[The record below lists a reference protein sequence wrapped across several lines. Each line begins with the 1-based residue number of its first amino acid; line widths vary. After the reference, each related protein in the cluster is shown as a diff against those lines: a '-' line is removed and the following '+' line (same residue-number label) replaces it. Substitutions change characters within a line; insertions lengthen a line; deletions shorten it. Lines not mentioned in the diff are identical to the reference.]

1 MSSTLP
7 TVVFSDSILP
17 TPHRMESEAPPPSQ
31 TTTKGKASRRSSA
44 SQATSATTEEAH
56 PPTPATIGTIVE
68 KEKKARARKTPG
80 SSPPFIVSAKPL
92 VAADLPP
99 LDLPSAAPAAASA
112 PDPVEAQE
120 QKPEPLLTETP
131 DRFVIFPIQHHD
143 IWEKYKQHMS
153 VFWTPEEVDL
163 SKDTVHWQEKLND
176 NERYF
181 IKNIL
186 GFFAGSDGIVME
198 NLALRFMREVQWPEA
213 KFFYSCQNLL
223 EAVHCVAPET
233 KILTK
238 DGYYEISTLEG
249 KAVDVWNGEEFS
261 EVNVVKTSPMAKL
274 IKVKLT
280 NGMFL
285 ECTEQHK
292 WFIRKGPEAHPEQC
306 KIEKVLANELK
317 IGDVIG
323 KYSLPILDVSD
334 PDEFLN
340 PYTHGF
346 FCGDGTYNNGYPS
359 LSLYGAKQELLQY
372 LEVKTINPEPQSDRT
387 RCSLTTKVNK
397 DKFFVPVNYS
407 KKTKLEWLAGI
418 VDSDGCVNM
427 SKKGLSGI
435 QLGSIHLDFLQNIQL
450 MLTTLGIVPCIRK
463 NKDAEKRFMPDGKGG
478 SKEYQCAEIWCLYI
492 SVAQTH
498 KLVILGFTPHRLS
511 LITKAVKA
519 NAQLIRVEEIIDENR
534 QSPTY
539 CFTEPKKHAGIF
551 NGILTGQSETYSLL
565 IDTYINDPKEKSQL
579 LKATQTIPCVK
590 KKADWALNWIDS
602 KDASFATR
610 LLAFAAVEGI
620 FFSGAFCAIFWLKQR
635 GIMPGLTLSN
645 EFIAR
650 DEGLHTDFA
659 CLLYS
664 KLVNRLSKQQAHKI
678 IREAVKIEKQFITKS
693 LPCELIGMNAKLMTQ
708 YIEFVADRL
717 LLQLGYPKAY
727 SATNPFSF
735 METISLENKDN
746 FFEKRVSTYAK
757 GSVGKDREEM
767 SFKMDADF

>member
-1 MSSTLP
+1 MSVAFSNPVPSDRMDSSPAVAP
-7 TVVFSDSILP
+7 TAPANAAPVAVPEQKSSRP
-17 TPHRMESEAPPPSQ
+17 NTP
-31 TTTKGKASRRSSA
+31 KKSR
-44 SQATSATTEEAH
+44 
-56 PPTPATIGTIVE
+56 G
-68 KEKKARARKTPG
+68 RKTPG
-80 SSPPFIVSAKPL
+80 SSPPLLVKSSGEVPDLSLDGTVTASSA
-92 VAADLPP
+92 
-99 LDLPSAAPAAASA
+99 PSAAPPVSA
-112 PDPVEAQE
+112 PQE
-120 QKPEPLLTETP
+120 KEKQLREPILTESN
-131 DRFVIFPIQHHD
+131 DRFVVFPIQHPD
-143 IWEKYKQHMS
+143 LWAKYKQHMA
-153 VFWTPEEVDL
+153 VFWTPEEIDL
-163 SKDTVHWQEKLND
+163 SKDMAHWEKLTD

-198 NLALRFMREVQWPEA
+198 NLATRFMKEVQWPEA

-233 KILTK
+233 KILTRN
-238 DGYYEISTLEG
+238 GYYEISKLEG
-249 KAVDVWNGEEFS
+249 QLVDVWNGEEFS
-261 EVNVVKTSPMAKL
+261 EVRVVQTSPMAKL
-274 IKVKLT
+274 IKVKLS

-292 WFIRKGPEAHPEQC
+292 WFIRTGPEAHPETC
-306 KIEKVLANELK
+306 KIEKIVASELK
-317 IGDVIG
+317 VGDVVG
-323 KYSLPILDVSD
+323 KYSMPTLDVSD

-346 FCGDGTYNNGYPS
+346 FCGDGSYNNGYPS
-359 LSLYGAKQELLQY
+359 LTLYGEKQKLIPH
-372 LEVKTINPEPQSDRT
+372 LEVKTICPEVHMDRT
-387 RCSLTTKVNK
+387 RCSLFTKVNK

-418 VDSDGCVNM
+418 VDSDGCTNT
-427 SKKGLSGI
+427 SAKGLTAI
-435 QLGSIHLDFLQNIQL
+435 QLSSIHLDFLQNIQL
-450 MLTTLGIVPCIRK
+450 MLTTLGIVPNIRK
-463 NKDAEKRFMPDGKGG
+463 NKEAEKRFMPDGKGG
-478 SKEYQCAEIWCLYI
+478 SKEYQCAEIWCMYI
-492 SVAQTH
+492 SLAQVH
-498 KLVILGFTPHRLS
+498 KLVLLGFTPHRLT
-511 LITKAVKA
+511 LVTKEVKA

-539 CFTEPKKHAGIF
+539 CFTEPKKHAGVF

-565 IDTYINDPKEKSQL
+565 IDTYIHDPVEKNQL
-579 LKATQTIPCVK
+579 FKATQTIPCVQ
-590 KKADWALNWIDS
+590 KKADWALTWIDN

-650 DEGLHTDFA
+650 DEGIHTDFA

-678 IREAVKIEKQFITKS
+678 IRDAVKIEKQFITKS
-693 LPCELIGMNAKLMTQ
+693 LPCELIGMNAKMMTQ

-727 SATNPFSF
+727 SATNPFAF
-735 METISLENKDN
+735 MEAISLENKDN

-757 GSVGKDREEM
+757 AAVGKDRAEM